1 MIKMHGKYDYQDG
14 KYDYHEDYLG
24 LSELLEFEK
33 KQIGSFFRK
42 KIHNSIF

>member
-33 KQIGSFFRK
+33 NKLEVFLEK
-42 KIHNSIF
+42 NT